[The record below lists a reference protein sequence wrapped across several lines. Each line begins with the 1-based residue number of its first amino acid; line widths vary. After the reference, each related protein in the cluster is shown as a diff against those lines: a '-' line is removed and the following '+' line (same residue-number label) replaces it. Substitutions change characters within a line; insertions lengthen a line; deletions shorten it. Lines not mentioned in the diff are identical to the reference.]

1 LQWLKRKKIDNLKK
15 KVTQLEVLGAKERG
29 KKRKQRKNKAEIMK
43 KIMKST
49 SKVSPQAFGK
59 ALSRAKKHLPKSP
72 ERKVLVLTKT
82 IKEICVTAI

>member
-1 LQWLKRKKIDNLKK
+1 M
-15 KVTQLEVLGAKERG
+15 GAKERG

-43 KIMKST
+43 KITKST

-82 IKEICVTAI
+82 VKDLTPRKRNLCDNNLKQRKEKDKDRKKR